1 MSVLRPQDQL
11 PGLNAATILLVG
23 KEDALLQPLADSML
37 KEDCA
42 STLRVHLAHSLPL
55 PSDVNRPRIDLI
67 VFVVNLHSKYS
78 LQNVEESLRHV
89 DATFFLGKVGFLVT
103 GGKCALAGQGQCA
116 VHLPAGAGLMGRT
129 GLGIRPAVGPSKS
142 TSEQVTHRL
151 ALPSGFRVKPKPLSR
166 RRVSGSMASAF
177 PPPRLPAP
185 SALAHRR
192 L

>member
-42 STLRVHLAHSLPL
+42 STLRV
-55 PSDVNRPRIDLI
+55 
-67 VFVVNLHSKYS
+67 

-103 GGKCALAGQGQCA
+103 GAGRDSHCSVHRNSVLKLAQAYRSPLLFCDLE
-116 VHLPAGAGLMGRT
+116 V
-129 GLGIRPAVGPSKS
+129 
-142 TSEQVTHRL
+142 E
-151 ALPSGFRVKPKPLSR
+151 GFRVT
-166 RRVSGSMASAF
+166 MAQ
-177 PPPRLPAP
+177 RLVRMLQICAGHVPGI
-185 SALAHRR
+185 SALNLLSLMRSSENPC
-192 L
+192 LEDL